1 VGVQVITADDM
12 QRMTDSVYIEGPVR
26 SRQSSRFWVLL
37 VLSAVIATAGVGA
50 DSVATVIG
58 AMIVAPLMTPILG
71 AALAL
76 VLADRGHLIRS
87 FGLIVGG
94 ALAVVAIA
102 FAISA
107 VMSPMDAYAGNEQV
121 ASRISPSLIDLLAA
135 LATGTVGAFVIVRSD
150 ISDALP
156 GVAIAISLVP
166 PLAVTGML
174 LQVGRYGD
182 AAESGLLFATNVT
195 AILATGTAVLL
206 GYRVRAAARDCG
218 YGVGRLTG
226 RTLAAVVIA
235 LVMVSVPLSFGSFA
249 AARDQQLEAAAK
261 PLAETWATDNG
272 WGVAS
277 VTVTGGVLAVTI
289 LGEPPVPD
297 PSDLRQ
303 ALNENGYSDSAL
315 AVAFVG
321 GGVTTCPAQAPAC
334 ISRTTE
340 SAQAATVGR

>member
-1 VGVQVITADDM
+1 VITAEDM
-12 QRMTDSVYIEGPVR
+12 TRMTSSVYIEGPVR

-37 VLSAVIATAGVGA
+37 VLSAVIATAGVAA

-76 VLADRGHLIRS
+76 VLADRPHLIRS
-87 FGLIVGG
+87 FALILGG
-94 ALAVVAIA
+94 AVAVVAIA
-102 FAISA
+102 FTISSA
-107 VMSPMDAYAGNEQV
+107 MSPIDAYAGNEQV

-182 AAESGLLFATNVT
+182 AAQAGLLFATNVA

-206 GYRVRAAARDCG
+206 GYRVRASARESG

-226 RTLAAVVIA
+226 STLAAVVIA
-235 LVMVSVPLSFGSFA
+235 LVLVSVPLSIGSYSV
-249 AARDQQLEAAAK
+249 ARDQQLEAAAK
-261 PLAETWATDNG
+261 PLADTWATDNG

-277 VTVTGGVLAVTI
+277 VSVTGGVLAVTV

-297 PSDLRQ
+297 PSSLRS
-303 ALNENGYSDSAL
+303 ALNENGFSDRAL
-315 AVAFVG
+315 AVAYVG
-321 GGVTTCPAQAPAC
+321 GGVATCPAESPAC
-334 ISRTTE
+334 ISRTTD

>member
-1 VGVQVITADDM
+1 MITADDM
-12 QRMTDSVYIEGPVR
+12 ERMTSSVYIEGPAR
-26 SRQSSRFWVLL
+26 GRQSSRFWVLL
-37 VLSAVIATAGVGA
+37 VLSAVIATAGVAA

-76 VLADRGHLIRS
+76 DLADRLHLLRS
-87 FGLIVGG
+87 FGLILAG
-94 ALAVVAIA
+94 AVAVIAIA
-102 FAISA
+102 FAISS
-107 VMSPMDAYAGNEQV
+107 VMSPMDAYAGNTQV

-182 AAESGLLFATNVT
+182 AAQAGLLFATNVT

-206 GYRVRAAARDCG
+206 GYRVRASAREAG

-226 RTLAAVVIA
+226 RTLVAVVIA
-235 LVMVSVPLSFGSFA
+235 LVLVSVPLAAGSYSV
-249 AARDQQLEAAAK
+249 ARDKQLEVAAE
-261 PLAETWATDNG
+261 PLAETWATDHG

-277 VTVTGGVLAVTI
+277 VNVTGGVLAVTI
-289 LGEPPVPD
+289 LGEPPAPD
-297 PSDLRQ
+297 PSSLRS
-303 ALNENGYSDSAL
+303 ALNESGFSDRAL
-315 AVAFVG
+315 AVAYVG
-321 GGVTTCPAQAPAC
+321 GGVTNCPAGAPAC
-334 ISRTTE
+334 ISRTTD